1 MLSIFSEFF
10 NKIIIELSNSK
21 IYFIMIGII
30 FFIIISYRVYR
41 RLNVKCT
48 YCKVKMRLVSVSNY
62 TGDNKKIQVTFF
74 IDLGPR
80 RYTQNWLCD
89 NCGHKKYIKAWG

>member
-1 MLSIFSEFF
+1 
-10 NKIIIELSNSK
+10 
-21 IYFIMIGII
+21 
-30 FFIIISYRVYR
+30 
-41 RLNVKCT
+41 
-48 YCKVKMRLVSVSNY
+48 MRLVSVSNY